1 MFENSTEKVIYV
13 YDGTFDGFLSCVYNF
28 YYNRLKPEDIVRH
41 DMVEPSFYRL
51 YTIEN
56 DPQQIR
62 RVKYALIDK
71 MGRYN
76 CEFLQKVFLTNIPG
90 KEMLMLNYIVA
101 GFKEGKI
108 IYNLVKYD

>member
-41 DMVEPSFYRL
+41 DMAEPSFYRL

-76 CEFLQKVFLTNIPG
+76 CEFLQKVFLTKLI
-90 KEMLMLNYIVA
+90 M
-101 GFKEGKI
+101 
-108 IYNLVKYD
+108 